1 MSDKQVV
8 STQLAPA
15 AIGPYSQAIMVGDHV
30 FTAGQLGM
38 EPVSGNLA
46 EGILAQT
53 TQALTNLQ
61 AVLAAAGCSLQD
73 VVKTTV
79 FLADMDEFATM
90 NGVYEAFFAE
100 PYPARS
106 AVQAARLPKDGRVE
120 IEAIAVRH
128 RP

>member
-61 AVLAAAGCSLQD
+61 AVLAAAGGRLHD
-73 VVKTTV
+73 
-79 FLADMDEFATM
+79 LL
-90 NGVYEAFFAE
+90 
-100 PYPARS
+100 PARS